1 MPNLKMMTTEAYQ
14 ATDKVVHL
22 SDSVFGFLGNAIH
35 KSPRK
40 RSRICTHRSVNEK
53 LHEMFVIY
61 NKETY
66 VRPNKHLG
74 KDESVYV
81 LKGEADFIFF
91 DDDGTPRQLVRM
103 RASGADRAY
112 YCRVPAEVYH
122 TIIMRSEE
130 IVLFEG
136 TPGPFNPAETIY
148 ADWAPAESER
158 DAVAAYR
165 QELDRFV
172 AAASPKDGAG
182 RDLLSLRQL
191 NTLVYSA
198 VERVVPLGETENEF
212 LKEQLQEKKLDR
224 IRICCHPGVEDR
236 LHEMLM
242 VFSRDTYIRPSIHI
256 DKEES
261 LLILEGFGTYVF
273 FDDQGNVIDR
283 VPLGPMGSGR
293 SFYCRIPANTY
304 HCLTI
309 ESPILVAKET
319 TSGPF
324 SRADT
329 EFPAW
334 APDGSDMKAA
344 HRYLDSLDQP
354 MRLSA

>member
-14 ATDKVVHL
+14 ATDKIVHL
-22 SDSVFGFLGNAIH
+22 SDRVFDFLGTAIH

-40 RSRICTHRSVNEK
+40 RTRICTHRSVNEK

-61 NKETY
+61 NKATY

-91 DDDGTPRQLVRM
+91 DDAGAPTQVVRM
-103 RASGADRAY
+103 GSSGDGLAY

-136 TPGPFNPAETIY
+136 TPGPFNPAETLY
-148 ADWAPAESER
+148 ADWAPAESEPI
-158 DAVAAYR
+158 AVAAYIE
-165 QELDRFV
+165 ELNRYI
-172 AAASPKDGAG
+172 AAASAQPE
-182 RDLLSLRQL
+182 SLAL
-191 NTLVYSA
+191 KPVNKLVYQA
-198 VERVVPLGETENEF
+198 VERVVPLGQAENKF
-212 LKEQLQEKKLDR
+212 LKDDLMQKQLDR
-224 IRICCHPGVEDR
+224 IRICCHPGLEDR

-242 VFSRDTYIRPSIHI
+242 VFSKETYIRPSLHV

-261 LLILEGFGTYVF
+261 LLILEGFGTYYF
-273 FDDQGNVIDR
+273 FDAQGNVIDR
-283 VPLGPMGSGR
+283 VPLGPIGSGR

-304 HCLTI
+304 HCLI
-309 ESPILVAKET
+309 VESPTLTAKET

-334 APDGSDMKAA
+334 APDGVNMQVARS
-344 HRYLDSLDQP
+344 YLDSVSQAL
-354 MRLSA
+354 RLSA

>member
-14 ATDKVVHL
+14 ATDKIVHL
-22 SDSVFGFLGNAIH
+22 SDSVFDFLGNAIH

-61 NKETY
+61 NNDTY
-66 VRPNKHLG
+66 VRPNKHVG

-81 LKGEADFIFF
+81 LKGRADFIFF
-91 DDDGTPRQLVRM
+91 DDAGKPTQVVRM
-103 RASGADRAY
+103 GASGAGLAY

-136 TPGPFNPAETIY
+136 TPGPFNPAETLY
-148 ADWAPAESER
+148 AEWAPAESER
-158 DAVAAYR
+158 DAVAAYV
-165 QELDRFV
+165 QELNRFI
-172 AAASPKDGAG
+172 AAAAPA
-182 RDLLSLRQL
+182 RQTLLPLRML
-191 NTLVYSA
+191 NTLVYA
-198 VERVVPLGETENEF
+198 ATERIVPLTPTENDF
-212 LKEQLQEKKLDR
+212 LKERLAQQKLDR
-224 IRICCHPGVEDR
+224 IRICCHPGIEDR

-242 VFSRDTYIRPSIHI
+242 VFSRDTYIRPSLHV

-273 FDDQGNVIDR
+273 LDERGNVVDR

-304 HCLTI
+304 HCLTV

-334 APDGSDMKAA
+334 APDGSDMKVA
-344 HRYLDSLDQP
+344 HRYLDTLGQAL
-354 MRLSA
+354 RLSA